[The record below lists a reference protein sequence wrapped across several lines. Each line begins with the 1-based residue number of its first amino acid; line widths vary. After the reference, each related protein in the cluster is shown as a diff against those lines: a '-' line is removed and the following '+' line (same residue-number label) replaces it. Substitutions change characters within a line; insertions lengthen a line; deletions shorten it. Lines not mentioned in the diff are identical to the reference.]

1 MDSFPKTDCCGRES
15 SYIWV
20 HSTVKHDSLC
30 DATQACR
37 AYRVVFWNIFT
48 FQNWVSPSN
57 WKIFSVVTVAS
68 VISKGIVPVY
78 GQVCLEDREQNTTY
92 FYPTKFSHI
101 LNQTKLLKLYLCL
114 FEAMV
119 TVQFMNLYSL
129 LV

>member
-1 MDSFPKTDCCGRES
+1 MFCTDSFLKTDCF
-15 SYIWV
+15 IWV

-30 DATQACR
+30 DATQACH

-48 FQNWVSPSN
+48 FQNWLSPSN

-78 GQVCLEDREQNTTY
+78 GQVSLEDREQNTTY
-92 FYPTKFSHI
+92 FYPTKFSLT
-101 LNQTKLLKLYLCL
+101 LNHTKLLKLYLCL
-114 FEAMV
+114 FETIV

>member
-1 MDSFPKTDCCGRES
+1 MDSFPKTECCEGES

-30 DATQACR
+30 DVTQACC
-37 AYRVVFWNIFT
+37 AYRVVFRNIFT
-48 FQNWVSPSN
+48 FQNWLSPSN

-78 GQVCLEDREQNTTY
+78 GQVCLEDREQNTRY
-92 FYPTKFSHI
+92 FYSTKFSHT

-119 TVQFMNLYSL
+119 TV
-129 LV
+129 